1 MHFRKVYLLAVIIL
15 VAMLIYVAPSVDSNI
30 ATVNNSRTTL
40 VQPKLPLNA
49 SEVVYN
55 QSDFGIDFTT
65 FDFSASIVDF
75 QTGSFNVGGNKYQLA
90 ILLSDKT
97 LEFYNYT
104 GDSTFVDL
112 SSRLVEPKALYKV
125 NADSDAESELLILD
139 SYDNITL
146 LDNDGTYMDSLNIT
160 AEMSYLDKASLLA
173 AKIGDLMPPAG
184 QEDIALSV
192 FVSTLFPRIHLINA
206 SNGKLSIVSTI
217 IAFIDT
223 DDSFALGNFTG
234 DYYYDVVVLSAGQI
248 RIFFGNNGI
257 EYAHTALNTYS
268 NFVLVGEM
276 TGDSYDDILSYN
288 ASTDELKV
296 LDGSNINNTVKSFSI
311 RNTFSSN
318 ILGTPV
324 LFDFTGDGLKDI
336 VAAVNKDAQTLVAFI
351 ATNNMS
357 AVKAPIIGG
366 NIYKILLGDLSYDG
380 TTNYKDYV
388 FYTNTAIYYYDLHY
402 NLMFLRYPRD
412 SPTLNIIR
420 IGYFGDVRH
429 ETVFIEQNDT
439 LLILKSD
446 DSAPDIVNINITPK
460 HPTIL
465 DGSVEISYT
474 VNDRNLL
481 RDTYV
486 EYTTDDWTTTHR
498 IDSYSTSRI
507 NREYVAL
514 ITNLQGKYYV
524 VKLVAIDAFGN
535 KYETYRTF
543 NVVSEVKTSRQV
555 GNATNTI
562 ENLFVANIDNDTID
576 DILLIF
582 SNATILILN
591 GTDLSTISR
600 FDSNLKIGGTTGGVF
615 KFYNVSDF
623 IPTNPGVEILGAY
636 ESTISRQVLIYSIS
650 GALLQNISMP
660 SVGDGFSLEVADF
673 DFDFVPELLIGNY
686 TKLLI
691 VRPSDGTILYEQ
703 DLSPYEI
710 YATQIADFNND
721 GMYEIYVLTAD
732 ASNTIKGFLLDT
744 SLNILDSGILFK
756 PGGQLTTDFL
766 TKGIYNNILTG
777 RFSPYGDLYV
787 VISNGS
793 YSSKYALVNPLN
805 NSILATYDFNKY
817 SPNTLFYTAQGQQ
830 RGILDYD
837 NDGIDDVLVYSEYI
851 NKIVILNGA
860 NLSELKTLDVD
871 VTFTYKA
878 YLLDYNGD
886 NTTELAIFSSD
897 AIYIMSLET
906 GTPMYILPY
915 ASIDSCKARINYDNA
930 DDIVI
935 TDSDGFIY
943 LLQDLDIRYR
953 LTITDFLV
961 SGGELKGRYVI
972 SQGTTF
978 YISLNLKNY
987 YNEEV
992 KDADVRLFYTTY
1004 GYPTQAS
1011 FTSGPYG
1018 YSLSISTSELPLGEY
1033 TFTIRVIHD
1042 YYTELVKNI
1051 SVIVIGTLKAFGYA
1065 DVITNDTGQYLDY
1078 EFWVVDENYN
1088 PVYNASVNVT
1098 LLGPMG
1104 RIKLPF
1110 EQVYEDTYSVTYN
1123 LTSLPKGE
1131 YTIVVELNHTY
1142 ATYPTTTTKTL
1153 YIYRNVTVTVEGIG
1167 ISNDTML
1174 VQGETTTV
1182 YIKVV
1187 DDYGNPVSDADV
1199 KLQILGQYIAFSYY
1213 YDKQVYVGSLTAV
1226 NMPAGENQFFVYT
1239 FGDYINGIVIND
1251 TLQVKGKPKFDVIVS
1266 PTTPEQYSTLRVAV
1280 RATDIY
1286 GFPIEN
1292 ESIYVIFNNKRYLM
1306 TDEGDGYYYLEF
1318 NIGYVYHGDY
1328 DLRIE
1333 LNSSRY
1339 VATYT
1344 TERVTVLVKPP
1355 ELNLTLNDFLTLT
1368 AIAFVLSFVGLII
1381 YYSISKKFRT
1391 LETTADV
1398 SRIKRSLKI
1407 LNYLYLAIMVA
1418 GLATI
1423 GSATMFA
1430 NSGNF
1435 ALAVALLGVILM
1447 EILLLYGIWMFRD
1460 TTEIIVTEKFNV
1472 IRFVLGL
1479 WHLLAVPAVIFGI
1492 FEWGSHIEWFAVYI
1506 LQDTIDLGFAIIP
1519 TLYLSLLGTY
1529 ITSFVVIVINIY
1541 REAIRNRNR
1550 IIQMRAGGTPE
1561 AVLLDEKETIME
1573 RLSNS
1578 IRLKSFI
1585 FLVVLGA
1592 SIVTTTNL
1600 LRYYQ
1605 LGVVVAIPL
1614 LIIVIVP
1621 YITSRILKLTRIF
1634 HKEEAPASAPATTPS
1649 TPTS

>member
-1 MHFRKVYLLAVIIL
+1 M
-15 VAMLIYVAPSVDSNI
+15 
-30 ATVNNSRTTL
+30 
-40 VQPKLPLNA
+40 
-49 SEVVYN
+49 
-55 QSDFGIDFTT
+55 
-65 FDFSASIVDF
+65 
-75 QTGSFNVGGNKYQLA
+75 
-90 ILLSDKT
+90 
-97 LEFYNYT
+97 
-104 GDSTFVDL
+104 
-112 SSRLVEPKALYKV
+112 
-125 NADSDAESELLILD
+125 
-139 SYDNITL
+139 
-146 LDNDGTYMDSLNIT
+146 
-160 AEMSYLDKASLLA
+160 
-173 AKIGDLMPPAG
+173 
-184 QEDIALSV
+184 
-192 FVSTLFPRIHLINA
+192 INA
-206 SNGKLSIVSTI
+206 SAGSLSVKSVISI
-217 IAFIDT
+217 NAYT
-223 DDSFALGNFTG
+223 DEMFTLGNCSGNT
-234 DYYYDVVVLSAGQI
+234 YYDVVTLSAGQI
-248 RIFFGNNGI
+248 RIFFGNNGT

-296 LDGSNINNTVKSFSI
+296 LDGSNINNTVKAFSI
-311 RNTFSSN
+311 KNAFSSN

-336 VAAVNKDAQTLVAFI
+336 VAAVNKDAQTLIAFI
-351 ATNNMS
+351 AINNMS
-357 AVKAPIIGG
+357 TVEAPIIGG

-380 TTNYKDYV
+380 TTSYKDYV
-388 FYTNTAIYYYDLHY
+388 LYTNTALYYYDLHY
-402 NLMFLRYPRD
+402 NIMFLRYPRD
-412 SPTLNIIR
+412 SPTQNIMR
-420 IGYFGDVRH
+420 IGYFGDAQH

-439 LLILKSD
+439 LLVLKSD
-446 DSAPDIVNINITPK
+446 DKAPDIVDINITPK

-465 DGSVEISYT
+465 DGSVEISYA
-474 VNDRNLL
+474 VNDRNIL

-486 EYTTDDWTTTHR
+486 EYTTDGWTTTHR

-710 YATQIADFNND
+710 YATQTADFNND
-721 GMYEIYVLTAD
+721 GMYEIYALTAD
-732 ASNTIKGFLLDT
+732 SSNTIQGFLLDS
-744 SLNILDSGILFK
+744 SLNILNNKILFK
-756 PGGQLTTDFL
+756 PGGQLYTDFSS
-766 TKGIYNNILTG
+766 KGIYNNILTG
-777 RFSPYGDLYV
+777 YFSSYGDLYIV
-787 VISNGS
+787 VSNGS
-793 YSSKYALVNPLN
+793 YSAKYALVNPLN
-805 NSILATYDFNKY
+805 NSILATYDFSKY
-817 SPNTLFYTAQGQQ
+817 SPDTLFYTAQGQQ
-830 RGILDYD
+830 RGVLDYN
-837 NDGIDDVLVYSEYI
+837 NDDIDDILVYSEYI
-851 NKIVILNGA
+851 NKIVILNGV
-860 NLSELKTLDVD
+860 NLSELKTFDVSI
-871 VTFTYKA
+871 TFTYKA
-878 YLLDYNGD
+878 FLLDYNGD
-886 NTTELAIFSSD
+886 NITELAIFSSD
-897 AIYIMSLET
+897 AIYLINLET
-906 GTPMYILPY
+906 GTPINILPY

-935 TDSDGFIY
+935 ADSDGFIY
-943 LLQDLDIRYR
+943 LLQDLEIRYR
-953 LTITDFLV
+953 LTISDLLV
-961 SGGELKGRYVI
+961 SGGEQNGRYII
-972 SQGTTF
+972 SQGTSF
-978 YISLNLKNY
+978 SILLNLKNY
-987 YNEEV
+987 YNEQV
-992 KDADVRLFYTTY
+992 LDADVRLFYTTY
-1004 GYPTQAS
+1004 GYTTQAS
-1011 FTSGPYG
+1011 FTSNPHG

-1042 YYTELVKNI
+1042 YYTGLVKNI
-1051 SVIVIGTLKAFGYA
+1051 SVTVIGTIKAFGVLE
-1065 DVITNDTGQYLDY
+1065 VIRNDTGEYLDY

-1104 RIKLPF
+1104 HIKLPF
-1110 EQVYEDTYSVTYN
+1110 EQVYDDTYSVTYN
-1123 LTSLPKGE
+1123 LTALPKGE
-1131 YTIVVELNHTY
+1131 YTIVVDLNHTY
-1142 ATYPTTTTKTL
+1142 AIYPTMSTETL

-1182 YIKVV
+1182 YIRVV

-1213 YDKQVYVGSLTAV
+1213 YDEQAYVGLVTAV
-1226 NMPAGENQFFVYT
+1226 NMPAGDNLFFVYT
-1239 FGDYINGIVIND
+1239 FGEYINGIVIND
-1251 TLQVKGKPKFDVIVS
+1251 TLHVKGKPKFDVIVS
-1266 PTTPEQYSTLRVAV
+1266 PTTPEQYGTLTVSV

-1292 ESIYVIFNNKRYLM
+1292 ESIYVVFNNKRYLM
-1306 TDEGDGYYYLEF
+1306 TEEGDGYYHLEF

-1333 LNSSRY
+1333 LNSSKY

-1344 TERVTVLVKPP
+1344 TKSVTVLVKPP
-1355 ELNLTLNDFLTLT
+1355 ELNLALNDFLMLT

-1381 YYSISKKFRT
+1381 YYSISKKFKT
-1391 LETTADV
+1391 LETTADI
-1398 SRIKRSLKI
+1398 SRIKQSLKI
-1407 LNYLYLAIMVA
+1407 LNYLYLAIMIA

-1423 GSATMFA
+1423 SSAFMFA
-1430 NSGNF
+1430 SSGNY
-1435 ALAVALLGVILM
+1435 ALAVALLGLIPM

-1460 TTEIIVTEKFNV
+1460 TTEIIVTEKFNIV
-1472 IRFVLGL
+1472 RFVLGL
-1479 WHLLAVPAVIFGI
+1479 WHLLAVPAVIFGL
-1492 FEWGSHIEWFAVYI
+1492 FEWGAHIEWFAVYI
-1506 LQDTIDLGFAIIP
+1506 LQDTINLGFAIIP

-1585 FLVVLGA
+1585 FLVILGA

-1621 YITSRILKLTRIF
+1621 YITSRILKLARIF